1 MVVEFN
7 KATVA
12 SEGHEVFTDISFT
25 SSPGERTAITGR
37 SAADRTL
44 ALQAILGMKALDS
57 GWICL
62 DGEPICPQ
70 IGAFYRNRVSYM
82 PHDFCFGGM
91 TVDEVARYICRE
103 QGGKGF
109 KYDASFVM
117 GHLAELT
124 VADIRLSATFRS
136 LSADIAQR
144 TLIALT
150 FMFSR
155 PVALLDDPTYAQ
167 DEAGRRAVVDYME
180 SGKFKDTT
188 MIVATCDPD
197 ILSICDRVVS
207 LDKSCTDS
215 I

>member
-12 SEGHEVFTDISFT
+12 SEGREVFTDISFT
-25 SSPGERTAITGR
+25 ANPGERTAITGG
-37 SAADRTL
+37 SVAERTL

-70 IGAFYRNRVSYM
+70 IGAFYRNNVSYM

-109 KYDASFVM
+109 KYDSSFVM

-136 LSADIAQR
+136 LPADIAQR
-144 TLIALT
+144 VLIALT

-167 DEAGRRAVVDYME
+167 DEAGRRAIADYIV
-180 SGKFKDTT
+180 SDRFKHVT
-188 MIVATCDPD
+188 MIVATGDTA
-197 ILSICDRVVS
+197 ILSICDRVVG
-207 LDKSCTDS
+207 LDKSDCD
-215 I
+215 